1 MDEEIINAL
10 TKIEGLHVTSRTS
23 AFQFKASSGDIREIG
38 RRLNVNTVL
47 EGSVRKAG
55 DRLRITAQLIN
66 VADDYHLWSE
76 RFDRETKDVFAI
88 QDEIAQHIVKAL
100 RPTLSPKDSRV
111 VQNQGTTNVQ
121 AYDYYLRGRT
131 FFHRR
136 GRKNAAFAL
145 QMFQRAIEIDPE
157 YALAYAGLA
166 DCSSFTFMYSDAS
179 KTIQDKAV
187 TASLKAVELNPEL
200 AEAHASRGLA
210 LSLDEPSDEGQREY
224 ETAIR
229 LDPNLFEAY
238 YFYGRSCFG
247 QGELDKA
254 ARLFQQAAEVRPEN
268 FDAPLLLAAVY
279 RGLGREDLVRA
290 CRRQALDVI
299 EAHLELN
306 PDDVR
311 AVYSGAIALVDL
323 GERERGL
330 EWAAR
335 ALAMDP
341 DDSTNLYNVACA
353 YSLAGEA
360 DKAIDTLE
368 RTIGHGWVQK
378 DWLENDTDFE
388 SLRTHS
394 RFQALLT
401 RM

>member
-1 MDEEIINAL
+1 M
-10 TKIEGLHVTSRTS
+10 
-23 AFQFKASSGDIREIG
+23 
-38 RRLNVNTVL
+38 
-47 EGSVRKAG
+47 
-55 DRLRITAQLIN
+55 
-66 VADDYHLWSE
+66 
-76 RFDRETKDVFAI
+76 
-88 QDEIAQHIVKAL
+88 
-100 RPTLSPKDSRV
+100 
-111 VQNQGTTNVQ
+111 
-121 AYDYYLRGRT
+121 
-131 FFHRR
+131 
-136 GRKNAAFAL
+136 
-145 QMFQRAIEIDPE
+145 
-157 YALAYAGLA
+157 
-166 DCSSFTFMYSDAS
+166 
-179 KTIQDKAV
+179 
-187 TASLKAVELNPEL
+187 
-200 AEAHASRGLA
+200 
-210 LSLDEPSDEGQREY
+210 
-224 ETAIR
+224 
-229 LDPNLFEAY
+229 
-238 YFYGRSCFG
+238 
-247 QGELDKA
+247 
-254 ARLFQQAAEVRPEN
+254 
-268 FDAPLLLAAVY
+268 
-279 RGLGREDLVRA
+279 
-290 CRRQALDVI
+290 I